1 MSLGSSLEC
10 VEKFECDI
18 GEDIQLEDS
27 GEDEDKQDY
36 LEDNQDYLD
45 DKQDYLDDNPT
56 PGTGTGSVTGA
67 NNWLNTAF
75 GLCLQNNLEERI
87 KCQSVLMQKILGS
100 IATVTNVVKESG

>member
-27 GEDEDKQDY
+27 GEDE
-36 LEDNQDYLD
+36 

-75 GLCLQNNLEERI
+75 GLCLQNNLDERI

>member
-36 LEDNQDYLD
+36 LDDN
-45 DKQDYLDDNPT
+45 QDYLDDNPT

-75 GLCLQNNLEERI
+75 GLCLQNNLDERI

>member
-36 LEDNQDYLD
+36 LDDN
-45 DKQDYLDDNPT
+45 QDYLDDNPT
-56 PGTGTGSVTGA
+56 PGTGTGSVTGV

-75 GLCLQNNLEERI
+75 GLCLQNNLDERI

>member
-36 LEDNQDYLD
+36 L
-45 DKQDYLDDNPT
+45 DDNPT
-56 PGTGTGSVTGA
+56 PGTGTGSVTGV

-75 GLCLQNNLEERI
+75 GLCLQNNLDERI